1 MADSKKIPKGSAE
14 GLRVRLLRKTKPL
27 QAFPIE
33 KQVRVRP
40 PRNTFVQDLPRM
52 PPRKA
57 SAYTCKKELFDI
69 NNCIREILYHN
80 YHYRY
85 H

>member
-33 KQVRVRP
+33 KQLRVRP

-57 SAYTCKKELFDI
+57 SAYTSTKEFFFNKSLYI
-69 NNCIREILYHN
+69 YHGHKLKREK
-80 YHYRY
+80 
-85 H
+85 